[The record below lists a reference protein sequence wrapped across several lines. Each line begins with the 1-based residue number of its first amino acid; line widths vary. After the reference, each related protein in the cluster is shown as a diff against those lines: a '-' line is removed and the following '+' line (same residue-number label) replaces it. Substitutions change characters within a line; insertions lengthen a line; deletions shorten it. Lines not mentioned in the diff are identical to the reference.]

1 MRLPQRILTRG
12 VQLRRGRLHF
22 IFRNHFFA
30 AAAVPGQGKAGK
42 QGSSG
47 KNPCCAQRC
56 GQCDEAAGVASR
68 HGDALCRADCFRL
81 GGGKLRKAVD
91 PSGCGAVGGR
101 GVQHHRVRVF
111 NQGHRLPRRRVGQ
124 AQDGNVRRIQRACA
138 RSGILALLLR
148 QCEERDVGAGRK
160 TFENPEPGRART
172 AVNKNFFH
180 DFRNSRICAICFL
193 TEETEVP
200 PSLMRFSTQA
210 DRSIASYTDL
220 SNRGLNSR
228 KTESSSSSGT
238 LPCAMQ

>member
-1 MRLPQRILTRG
+1 MESFPEREAADRNPPSSGTSVKRTPVDIPVERRKLLFRGSRYALRREQRHRDLHPAVEIADHRAEHGGGEPAHGSHFGEMLVRLPQRILTWG

-111 NQGHRLPRRRVGQ
+111 NQGYRLPRRRIG
-124 AQDGNVRRIQRACA
+124 
-138 RSGILALLLR
+138 
-148 QCEERDVGAGRK
+148 
-160 TFENPEPGRART
+160 
-172 AVNKNFFH
+172 
-180 DFRNSRICAICFL
+180 
-193 TEETEVP
+193 
-200 PSLMRFSTQA
+200 
-210 DRSIASYTDL
+210 
-220 SNRGLNSR
+220 
-228 KTESSSSSGT
+228 
-238 LPCAMQ
+238 